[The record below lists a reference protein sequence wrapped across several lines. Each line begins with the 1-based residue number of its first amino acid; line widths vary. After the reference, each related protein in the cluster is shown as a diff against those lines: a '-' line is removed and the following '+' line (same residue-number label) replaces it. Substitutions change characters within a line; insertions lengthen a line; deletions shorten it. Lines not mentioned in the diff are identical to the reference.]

1 MMKKSK
7 YLILCAMLVAMT
19 VFTVGC
25 GNNGN
30 ENQRNI
36 NGTDAPYEDETNY
49 KVNDGQNGTNQN
61 GTNNNGAVEGDLDR
75 SGDSLRDAG
84 RNLMDSV
91 EETGDALRDGIDN
104 LGNDMNGT
112 NNNTNNG
119 NVDNANNAGTNM
131 NR

>member
-1 MMKKSK
+1 MKKSK

-30 ENQRNI
+30 ENQRNM
-36 NGTDAPYEDETNY
+36 NGTDAPYEDETNN

-61 GTNNNGAVEGDLDR
+61 GTNNNGAVEGDLER

-112 NNNTNNG
+112 NNG
-119 NVDNANNAGTNM
+119 NVDNANNANNAGINM